1 MTGGRGAWYMGTRD
15 AAAIQGCRGKV
26 RMKILHTSDWHL
38 GHSLYGR
45 RRHEEF
51 RRFLSWLRELMD
63 REGIEALVV
72 AGDVFD
78 SAAPGTQTQA
88 LYYDFLREV
97 TSEGSSCR
105 HVVIVAGNHDS
116 PAFLDAPAGLLS
128 SMHVHVTGRARAP
141 EEEVLNLCGA
151 DGETELIVCAVPFL
165 RDRDLY
171 RAKDGDGMDER
182 DRLMAEG
189 MKEHYRLAAEAAE
202 RLRAGRK
209 VPILATGHLFA
220 AGGSTS
226 GDDGVRDLCVGS
238 LGQVEADVFPEN
250 FDYVA
255 LGHLHAAQ
263 KVHGEE
269 RLRYT
274 GSPLAMGFDEA
285 KRGHEVRI
293 LSTDG
298 AGITSIGVEV
308 PVFQRMEKVEGDMEA
323 IERRLEELSATGE
336 SVWAEVL
343 HTGEESVPEL
353 RRRVEERVS
362 GKLEVLR
369 IRNAHFLAEG
379 MDADPAQEDLED
391 LGVDEVFERRL
402 REAYPGR
409 EAQDRELEELREAFR
424 ETVAAVRDG
433 EEESCA
439 S

>member
-1 MTGGRGAWYMGTRD
+1 M
-15 AAAIQGCRGKV
+15 
-26 RMKILHTSDWHL
+26 
-38 GHSLYGR
+38 
-45 RRHEEF
+45 
-51 RRFLSWLRELMD
+51 ELIY

-78 SAAPGTQTQA
+78 SAVPGTQTQS

-97 TSEGSSCR
+97 TAAESPCR
-105 HVVIVAGNHDS
+105 HVVIIAGNHDS

-141 EEEVLNLCGA
+141 EEEVLALGGP

-171 RAKDGDGMDER
+171 RAKDGDSMDAR

-189 MKEHYRLAAEAAE
+189 MKEHYRLAALEAE
-202 RLRAGRK
+202 RLRAGRDIP
-209 VPILATGHLFA
+209 VLATGHLFA

-238 LGQVEADVFPEN
+238 LGQVEADVFPAA

-269 RLRYT
+269 RIRYT

-285 KRGHEVRI
+285 RRHHEVRI
-293 LSTDG
+293 LSTNG
-298 AGITSIGVEV
+298 AKVESRGVTV
-308 PVFQRMEKVEGDMEA
+308 PEFQRLERVEGDMEA
-323 IERRLEELSATGE
+323 IERRLDELSAAGE

-343 HTGEESVPEL
+343 HTGEENVPEL
-353 RRRVEERVS
+353 RRRVEEHVS
-362 GKLEVLR
+362 GRLEVLR
-369 IRNAHFLAEG
+369 IRNARLLPEG
-379 MDADPAQEDLED
+379 MDADPEQDDLEELD
-391 LGVDEVFERRL
+391 VEDVFERRL
-402 REAYPGR
+402 REAYPER
-409 EAQDRELEELREAFR
+409 APKDPELEELREAFR
-424 ETVAAVRDG
+424 ETVAAVRDA